1 MGGGKTAGVR
11 ERVLCAAGRL
21 LADGG
26 HEAVSTRAVSA
37 AAGVQAPVIYRIF
50 GDKQGLLDAVT
61 SEAFRIYLDG
71 KAQLRRTDDP
81 VADLRHGWDLH
92 VAFGLAHP
100 ALYTLMYGAPRAGAP
115 PPAAIQAEQ
124 VLAEHVHRIA
134 RAGRLR
140 VPEVLAAH
148 LIHATANGIGLALLA
163 RPESGRDPALSAAG
177 REAVITA
184 IATDAPATS
193 DPGPAAA
200 ALALVA
206 NLPEDAALSTN
217 EKAMLGEWLDR
228 IADPHR
234 PLGHLPRLRPASL
247 PDQE

>member
-1 MGGGKTAGVR
+1 M
-11 ERVLCAAGRL
+11 CATGRL
-21 LADGG
+21 LAEGG

-71 KAQLRRTDDP
+71 KAQLHRTDDP

-92 VAFGLAHP
+92 LAFGLAHP
-100 ALYTLMYGAPRAGAP
+100 ALYTLMYGAPRTGSP
-115 PPAAIQAEQ
+115 PPAALQAEQ

-134 RAGRLR
+134 EAGRLR
-140 VPEVLAAH
+140 IGENLAAH
-148 LIHATANGIGLALLA
+148 LIHATANGITLALLA
-163 RPESGRDPALSAAG
+163 RPEAQRDPALSTTG

-184 IATDAPATS
+184 ITTDAPATS
-193 DPGPAAA
+193 DPGPTAA
-200 ALALVA
+200 ALALAA
-206 NLPEDAALSTN
+206 NLPEDTALSTN

-228 IADPHR
+228 IAHPTDP
-234 PLGHLPRLRPASL
+234 
-247 PDQE
+247 

>member
-1 MGGGKTAGVR
+1 MGGGEAVGVR

-21 LADGG
+21 LAEGG

-37 AAGVQAPVIYRIF
+37 AAGVQAPAIYRLF

-71 KAQLRRTDDP
+71 TAQLRRTDDP

-92 VAFGLAHP
+92 LAFGLAHP
-100 ALYTLMYGAPRAGAP
+100 ALYALMYRAPCKGS
-115 PPAAIQAEQ
+115 PPAALQAQQ

-134 RAGRLR
+134 EAGRLR
-140 VPEVLAAH
+140 VGETLAAH
-148 LIHATANGIGLALLA
+148 LIHATANGITLALLA
-163 RPESGRDPALSAAG
+163 RPEAERDPALSTTA

-184 IATDAPATS
+184 ITTDAPATS

-200 ALALVA
+200 ALALAA
-206 NLPEDAALSTN
+206 NLPEDTALSTN

-228 IADPHR
+228 IAHPTDP
-234 PLGHLPRLRPASL
+234 
-247 PDQE
+247 